1 MIARVR
7 FLKSVLINKYAKDT
21 IQNSQL
27 DHGSLVLLYSGEC
40 PKYEKW

>member
-1 MIARVR
+1 MIARGQ
-7 FLKSVLINKYAKDT
+7 FLKSVLINKYAKDA

-27 DHGSLVLLYSGEC
+27 DLNSLVLLYSGEC